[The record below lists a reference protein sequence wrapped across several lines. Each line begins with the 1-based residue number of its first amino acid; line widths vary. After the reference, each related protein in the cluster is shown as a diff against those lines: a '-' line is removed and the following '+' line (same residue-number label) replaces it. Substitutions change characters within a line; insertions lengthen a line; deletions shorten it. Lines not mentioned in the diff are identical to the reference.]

1 MNKKVL
7 TAAALISLS
16 VITVADLY
24 DLIILNSNN

>member
-16 VITVADLY
+16 AAGLQQPMTA
-24 DLIILNSNN
+24 SACTE